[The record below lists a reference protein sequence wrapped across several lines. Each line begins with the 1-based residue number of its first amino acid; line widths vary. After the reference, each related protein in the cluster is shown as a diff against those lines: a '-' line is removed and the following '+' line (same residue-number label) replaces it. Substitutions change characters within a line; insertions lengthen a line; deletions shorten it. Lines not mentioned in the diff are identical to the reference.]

1 MADAMGGPGVDPR
14 AEEPPFRQAR
24 SAIAVGLLRAARVIE
39 PIPRAQG
46 GAAPPPSVRLDPA
59 AGQRVG
65 RSLERELE
73 DMLEDAANRG
83 ITERV
88 AKALLL
94 TADIVRWIR
103 EGGDLPGEGA
113 IELLEIHVAVFNDA
127 RHEEERE
134 SQRDLLAVLLAI
146 VDAQAQ
152 EIHGGRWRHR
162 RVDLEAA
169 EIRDRRRFGENLD
182 RLRGSRGLS
191 IGSLA
196 AQAELEVL
204 AVVALIHA
212 GREAGSSEIRH
223 LAGALD
229 VEPSDLFPDPPD
241 GAPGAA
247 APAPAAA
254 EDRSRGGESSE

>member
-1 MADAMGGPGVDPR
+1 
-14 AEEPPFRQAR
+14 
-24 SAIAVGLLRAARVIE
+24 VGE
-39 PIPRAQG
+39 
-46 GAAPPPSVRLDPA
+46 
-59 AGQRVG
+59 
-65 RSLERELE
+65 SLEGALE
-73 DMLEDAANRG
+73 DMLEDAARRG

-146 VDAQAQ
+146 VDAQAW

-182 RLRGSRGLS
+182 RLRRSRGLS
-191 IGSLA
+191 IGELA

-204 AVVALIHA
+204 GVVALIYA

-223 LAGALD
+223 LARALE
-229 VEPSDLFPDPPD
+229 VEPSELFPDPPD
-241 GAPGAA
+241 DAPGAA